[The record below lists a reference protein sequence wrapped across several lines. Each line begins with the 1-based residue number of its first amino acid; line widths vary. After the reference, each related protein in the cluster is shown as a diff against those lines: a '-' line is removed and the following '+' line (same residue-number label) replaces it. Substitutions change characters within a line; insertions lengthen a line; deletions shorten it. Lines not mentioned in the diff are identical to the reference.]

1 MMSSVSLPT
10 ETQMGAIQKA
20 IPMPTTTQAIRK
32 PGKSGPAVFALCD
45 PGPRLRDFSKK
56 IYSKAKPSATSRQ
69 LGSRTEGFAE
79 ADFFGASPVA
89 SALDLRTG
97 RDPDTQTF
105 TISPS
110 FRSYSVGTGIFL
122 QARNSFLNERTCRIN
137 PRQVKQH

>member
-45 PGPRLRDFSKK
+45 PGPRLRDFSQK

-69 LGSRTEGFAE
+69 LGSRTEGFAKPISSE
-79 ADFFGASPVA
+79 PAPSHRPWICALGATPIRRPSPYHPRSVAIASEQEFFCKLETHS
-89 SALDLRTG
+89 
-97 RDPDTQTF
+97 
-105 TISPS
+105 
-110 FRSYSVGTGIFL
+110 
-122 QARNSFLNERTCRIN
+122 
-137 PRQVKQH
+137 